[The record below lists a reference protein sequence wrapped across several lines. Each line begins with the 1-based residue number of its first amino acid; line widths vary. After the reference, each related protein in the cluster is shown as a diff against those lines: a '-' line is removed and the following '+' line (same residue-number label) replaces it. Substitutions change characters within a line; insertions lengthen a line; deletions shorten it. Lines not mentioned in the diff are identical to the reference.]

1 MASWERRSLG
11 VLSFAFGVAILCVV
25 LLVFASWF
33 QRRFVVTGWV
43 PGGTPSEAPPAKSEQ
58 VAHGAA

>member
-1 MASWERRSLG
+1 MK
-11 VLSFAFGVAILCVV
+11 LSNVAAFGVAILCVV